1 MRKIIKTI
9 SYLLILLI
17 SDFIISNLYFNKKEF
32 WNYDRLL
39 DYYWR
44 VSSNIYH
51 HGLLENVDVV
61 EPWGFSLKKRLVT
74 NSIGFRDFSI
84 REISKEAKKKRVL
97 LIGDSAIEG
106 AGYDYEHT
114 IGGLL
119 QNHLS
124 EKYEVLNSAVGSYSP
139 GIYFKKINHY
149 IKEGYSFDKAI
160 IFLDPSDIIDEMFLN
175 FDADGNFIIDKSSKS
190 NFSNFLVNNF
200 LIFRTLLRV
209 SDGTESL
216 KNFLKLKYKASKKF
230 NKNYFDTTNEDTMYY
245 RMTHV
250 DRSAWTFDDSLFKNY
265 KIGLQK
271 SEKYLNKLIKL
282 LRDNNIEINFI
293 LYPHPSQI
301 AYEDLYHQPYW
312 INWAKKNNI
321 DLISLYPEFQGDN
334 KRKIIFDTFIFG
346 DLHWNKKGT
355 KIIFDSLIN
364 KIDF

>member
-1 MRKIIKTI
+1 MKKIIKTI
-9 SYLLILLI
+9 GYLLILLTA
-17 SDFIISNLYFNKKEF
+17 DFFLSNLYFNKKEF
-32 WNYDRLL
+32 WKYDKLL
-39 DYYWR
+39 NYYWR

-51 HGLLENVDVV
+51 HGLMENVDVV
-61 EPWGFSLKKRLVT
+61 EPWGFSLKKKLIT
-74 NSIGFRDFSI
+74 NSIGFRDYSI
-84 REISKEAKKKRVL
+84 REISKVPEKKRIL

-124 EKYEVLNSAVGSYSP
+124 NKYEVLNSAVGSYSP
-139 GIYFKKINHY
+139 GIYFKKVNHY
-149 IKEGYSFDKAI
+149 INEGYIFDKAI
-160 IFLDPSDIIDEMFLN
+160 IFLDPSDIIDEIFLN
-175 FDADGNFIIDKSSKS
+175 FDNDGNFIIEKSSS
-190 NFSNFLVNNF
+190 SSFSKFLVNNF
-200 LIFRTLLRV
+200 LIFRILLRV

-230 NKNYFDTTNEDTMYY
+230 KKSFFDTTNEDTMYY

-250 DRSAWTFDDSLFKNY
+250 DRSAWTFDDTLFKNY
-265 KIGLQK
+265 KYGLEK
-271 SEKYLNKLIKL
+271 SEKHLNKLIDL
-282 LRDNNIEINFI
+282 LRKNKIEINFI

-301 AYEDLYHQPYW
+301 AYDDLYHQPYW

-321 DLISLYPEFQGDN
+321 DLISLYPEFQSN
-334 KRKIIFDTFIFG
+334 NRRKIIFDTFIFG

-355 KIIFDSLIN
+355 KIIFNSLIN